1 MTQVCI
7 DLATKFSQIIKIL
20 MKANSQENS
29 YIKYNNSIC
38 LRSSRECNNH
48 KMFIEFIIMP
58 MLIRNKLE
66 KVVHWISWL
75 KDILKVKTKEKLFS
89 I

>member
-66 KVVHWISWL
+66 KVVHWIS
-75 KDILKVKTKEKLFS
+75 
-89 I
+89 